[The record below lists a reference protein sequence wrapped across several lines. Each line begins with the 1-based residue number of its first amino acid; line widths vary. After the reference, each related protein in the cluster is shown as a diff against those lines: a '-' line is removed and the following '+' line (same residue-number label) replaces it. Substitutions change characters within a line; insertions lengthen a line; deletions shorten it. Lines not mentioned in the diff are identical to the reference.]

1 LPSVTKLLRAA
12 LAESLSDTEV
22 VLLLLV
28 DVPDLLIGTTR
39 KAADMQ
45 FAAFYS
51 QPTDSLKGTGKLS

>member
-1 LPSVTKLLRAA
+1 
-12 LAESLSDTEV
+12 LAESPSDTEV

-39 KAADMQ
+39 KAADTQ
-45 FAAFYS
+45 FAAFYLT